1 MAELVQGSKVAEQ
14 YSEKGKLEVPQVLP
28 LAHAILFMFSSIHKL
43 KSSLKMAN
51 EHRTN
56 TFPLFNFSRR
66 NTCRV
71 DNSSQTNE
79 VKLTPIKGFF

>member
-1 MAELVQGSKVAEQ
+1 MQDSKVAEQ

-28 LAHAILFMFSSIHKL
+28 LAHAILFIFSCIHKL
-43 KSSLKMAN
+43 KSSLKMVN
-51 EHRTN
+51 EHRAS
-56 TFPLFNFSRR
+56 TFPLIYFRRR

-79 VKLTPIKGFF
+79 VKLIPIKGFF